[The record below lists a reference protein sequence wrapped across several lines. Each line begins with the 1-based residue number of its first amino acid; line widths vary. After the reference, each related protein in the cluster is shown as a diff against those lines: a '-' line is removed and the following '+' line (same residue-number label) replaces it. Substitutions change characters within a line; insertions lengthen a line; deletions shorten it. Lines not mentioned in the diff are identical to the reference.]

1 MKEIL
6 LTQGLSALVDD
17 EDFDSLNV
25 FKWFAMK
32 YDNTFYAGR
41 KSPKI
46 NGQQTILMHR
56 EIMNTPEGME
66 TDHIDRDGLNN
77 QRSNLRIVTRQQNQ
91 FNRNAKGYHFYKP
104 TQKFRAYI
112 KLNGK
117 KIYLGYFETALEAHE
132 AYLKAK
138 KIHHAIQ
145 SDT

>member
-66 TDHIDRDGLNN
+66 TDHIDRNGLNN
-77 QRSNLRIVTRQQNQ
+77 QRSNLRVVTRQQNQ
-91 FNRNAKGYHFYKP
+91 FNRNAKGYCFDK
-104 TQKFRAYI
+104 TKQKFRAQI
-112 KLNGK
+112 RLNGK
-117 KIYLGYFETALEAHE
+117 LIHLGYFATALEAQA